1 MYYLN
6 ANNIYF
12 NLKEKK
18 SQAKAIL
25 NKNGKKERQN
35 ILHANSVKYLQSFC
49 FFVCKCTLYMQL
61 RKVKLKKSNVFISD
75 TDTNQAVECLYNFLY
90 TSEYIIIRWTQ
101 YNDIFIF
108 VVFYQ

>member
-25 NKNGKKERQN
+25 NKHGKKEKQN

-49 FFVCKCTLYMQL
+49 FFSVNAHCTCNYE
-61 RKVKLKKSNVFISD
+61 KSNLKKVMSLYQIQIPIKLWNVCIIFFIPVS
-75 TDTNQAVECLYNFLY
+75 T
-90 TSEYIIIRWTQ
+90 
-101 YNDIFIF
+101 
-108 VVFYQ
+108 